1 MDDTVSFELLQ
12 KREEL
17 RDEIRKLE
25 TEKEITD
32 LLLKKV
38 KLEYVRLETKINL
51 GERVSALELA
61 TAV

>member
-1 MDDTVSFELLQ
+1 MNNTVNFELLQ

-25 TEKEITD
+25 TELEITN

-38 KLEYVRLETKINL
+38 KLEYVRLETKIKA
-51 GERVSALELA
+51 GERAPDVSLA
-61 TAV
+61 NVG

>member
-1 MDDTVSFELLQ
+1 MDNTVNFELLQ

-25 TEKEITD
+25 TELEITN

-38 KLEYVRLETKINL
+38 KLEYVRLETKIKA
-51 GERVSALELA
+51 GERAPDVSLA
-61 TAV
+61 NVG